1 MEPQPLDLTVWRQAL
16 ARLNDVVL
24 VAEAEPF
31 ERPGPRIVY
40 VNEAFERMTGYSAEE
55 VVGRTPRILQGPRSD
70 RRELDRLRDALQHWE
85 ACRVCVTNY
94 RKNGVPF
101 DVEFEIVPVTNA
113 EGWYTHWVSI
123 QRDVTPRTLA
133 AGVMERAASI
143 DELHAEVA
151 SEVALF
157 TGASGCRILVRSS
170 PETAWDVPG
179 SAAATADA
187 DSSRAGAW
195 IAAMPPAAGDGAS
208 FTQDGESQWC
218 VAQVPVQAGG
228 TLAVVVWR
236 ESDAPWELATTMLP
250 AVSLRLAAAHEQ
262 LVVQQDRAR
271 LQAELLQGQK
281 LQAVGRL
288 ASGVAHDFNNILT
301 VINGNLEYLRAELA
315 GRLPH
320 EPEELAEVLKATERA
335 RGLVEQLLSFS
346 HRRPIRREAVDV
358 SALVATTAGLLQR
371 TLGSSFEVVTRVG
384 PGPLLIDGDATLLEQ
399 ALLNLVLNARDAIES
414 APSTLRVPRGRIVIS
429 VRSLTMSDADA
440 QRWAP
445 LAPGRVIELLVTD
458 NGPGMTDEVRASAFE
473 PFFTTKPPGV
483 GTGLGLSSVFGTVT
497 SLRGAIKLEAS
508 VPHGVV
514 VRMRFAPAVPRS
526 VSGVQ
531 RVVEPGAHARLQ
543 LLVVEDEPA
552 VRALIVRT
560 LRGAGYT
567 VREAENGE
575 QALAI
580 LERREHEVGALITDV
595 RMPGLSGVE
604 LVRTLQR
611 RGAALPVLFL
621 SGHADPAD
629 LAEFGADVPFISK
642 PFTPARLVEAV
653 ETRLVAAVPLQGQ

>member
-653 ETRLVAAVPLQGQ
+653 ETRLVAAVPRQGQ